1 MGAKKYIRI
10 IVHASYPILH
20 QSSQSLN
27 SHSLFSLFPTLF
39 QSLYNFNLRIHL
51 INNFYLP
58 LFQNNTKNHTTATMV
73 STTFNFS
80 GLMCLVLALSPATVL
95 SAPQLPALPFPEI
108 INHGPETTNLG
119 PGNSET
125 SAGSGVKVGIPGGPY
140 VNVGAG
146 FIDSHRGPCG
156 PGSGDDHLAGAGV
169 DVGIP
174 GGPRVN
180 VGNGEHSHQDG
191 YPCPEPPAVVV
202 VPTTT
207 ANPPPVV
214 VPTTTVNP
222 PTETITPPVET
233 AHPPTWTGVPAIL
246 PPTFT
251 TPISGPLTTAPAAW
265 VPVVPAQSST
275 PLIHHAVPTASASP
289 SAVPSVPVVP
299 VFNAG
304 SSLVPGSVL
313 AVALP
318 VIVAFFQ

>member
-1 MGAKKYIRI
+1 
-10 IVHASYPILH
+10 
-20 QSSQSLN
+20 
-27 SHSLFSLFPTLF
+27 
-39 QSLYNFNLRIHL
+39 
-51 INNFYLP
+51 
-58 LFQNNTKNHTTATMV
+58 MV
-73 STTFNFS
+73 STTINFS
-80 GLMCLVLALSPATVL
+80 GLVCLALALGPASVL

-108 INHGPETTNLG
+108 INHGPETTSNG

-125 SAGSGVKVGIPGGPY
+125 SADSGVKVGIPGGPY

-146 FIDSHRGPCG
+146 FLGTHRGPCG
-156 PGSGDDHLAGAGV
+156 PGSGDDQTAGAGV

-180 VGNGEHSHQDG
+180 VGNGAHNHQGG
-191 YPCPEPPAVVV
+191 YPCPEPPAVLVVPTTTANPPAVVV

-214 VPTTTVNP
+214 VVPTTTVSP
-222 PTETITPPVET
+222 PTELVTPPAEIVTPPVETVTPPTEIVTPPVET

-251 TPISGPLTTAPAAW
+251 TPISGPLTTVPAAW
-265 VPVVPAQSST
+265 APIQSSV
-275 PLIHHAVPTASASP
+275 PLIRPAAPTASASP
-289 SAVPSVPVVP
+289 SAVPSVPSKP

-318 VIVAFFQ
+318 VILAVFQ

>member
-1 MGAKKYIRI
+1 
-10 IVHASYPILH
+10 
-20 QSSQSLN
+20 
-27 SHSLFSLFPTLF
+27 
-39 QSLYNFNLRIHL
+39 
-51 INNFYLP
+51 
-58 LFQNNTKNHTTATMV
+58 MV
-73 STTFNFS
+73 STTINFS
-80 GLMCLVLALSPATVL
+80 GLMCLALALGPATVL
-95 SAPQLPALPFPEI
+95 AAPQLPAFPFPEI
-108 INHGPETTNLG
+108 INHGPETTSQG

-146 FIDSHRGPCG
+146 FLDTHRGPCG
-156 PGSGDDHLAGAGV
+156 PGSGDDKSAGAGV

-180 VGNGEHSHQDG
+180 VGNGVHQHQDG

-207 ANPPPVV
+207 ANPPAVVV
-214 VPTTTVNP
+214 VPTTTANP
-222 PTETITPPVET
+222 PAVVVVPTTTANPPPVVVVPTTTEIVTPPVET
-233 AHPPTWTGVPAIL
+233 AHPPTWTGIPTIL

-251 TPISGPLTTAPAAW
+251 TPISGPLTTVPAAW
-265 VPVVPAQSST
+265 APAQSSV
-275 PLIHHAVPTASASP
+275 PLIHPAVATASASP

-318 VIVAFFQ
+318 IVLAFFQ